1 MPNVTVLRPGDA
13 NEVTAAWKVA
23 LESKDRPT
31 LLALTRQ
38 AIPVLPNSKELA
50 KENVQKGAYVLSP
63 AQDEAE
69 GILLA
74 TGSEVQLAMGAQ
86 KELRE
91 KGHDVAVV
99 SMPSLELFELQSE
112 DYKEL
117 FYQKM

>member
-23 LESKDRPT
+23 LESEDRPT

-50 KENVQKGAYVLSP
+50 KEHVQKGGAYVLSP
-63 AQDEAE
+63 AQGEAE

-74 TGSEVQLAMGAQ
+74 TGSEVQLAMGGRKKNYVKKAMRSQ
-86 KELRE
+86 
-91 KGHDVAVV
+91 
-99 SMPSLELFELQSE
+99 LFLC
-112 DYKEL
+112 L
-117 FYQKM
+117 V